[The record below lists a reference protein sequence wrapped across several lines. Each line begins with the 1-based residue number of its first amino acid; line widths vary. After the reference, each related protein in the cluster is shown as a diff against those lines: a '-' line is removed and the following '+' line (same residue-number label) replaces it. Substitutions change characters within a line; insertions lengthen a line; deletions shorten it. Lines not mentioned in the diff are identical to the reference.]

1 MYNLRGRK
9 VYVKRDDLMGD
20 GKDYPAWGK
29 LTGIRNVLRSKVS
42 TNRPLVHLGAF
53 GSFSGWALSRLCKE
67 EDIEFIMAYPE
78 SKHFP
83 DLVIDKVKENG
94 ASILPLKPNMMSVVS
109 NNLRGV
115 ARDKD
120 YQQLPYA
127 FDCPEYHETLAKRYR
142 DVIEEIGEVSILV
155 VSSGAGVTCIGLMKE
170 HSPGPNLFDNYRKM
184 FYTVYMSSDST
195 IRKKFQ
201 KEGFSICNEIVI
213 NESEYTFNDTM
224 PWYETPF
231 PCNEHWDKKCW
242 YWLDN
247 NIEKLPEG
255 NILFWNLGGNIQWE
269 SV

>member
-1 MYNLRGRK
+1 
-9 VYVKRDDLMGD
+9 
-20 GKDYPAWGK
+20 
-29 LTGIRNVLRSKVS
+29 
-42 TNRPLVHLGAF
+42 
-53 GSFSGWALSRLCKE
+53 
-67 EDIEFIMAYPE
+67 
-78 SKHFP
+78 
-83 DLVIDKVKENG
+83 
-94 ASILPLKPNMMSVVS
+94 MMSVVS

-213 NESEYTFNDTM
+213 NESEYTFNDTRDGGWKKM
-224 PWYETPF
+224 IDESGLEIIKSNSLPTAWSFNQTTETPYIF
-231 PCNEHWDKKCW
+231 TK
-242 YWLDN
+242 
-247 NIEKLPEG
+247 
-255 NILFWNLGGNIQWE
+255 F
-269 SV
+269 S